1 MANFTRLYK
10 TITED
15 WRKDARVEGIP
26 SVVLTDRTLYQRK
39 SLKDR
44 LDEFCTF
51 SWNGVNA
58 FDTFG
63 AFIISKD
70 SLKFYNGPSYSNQ
83 YTQPLFTDGE
93 QTITGLKFGV
103 QKISFNIGIYWIS
116 EEHYRRLIYWLN
128 PYEVGALVFD
138 FEPMWHYNCKLAGV
152 KDSTRIILGHENSF
166 RKFNPDNMNAPVEIA
181 GDYPMYYTELTLDF
195 ELQGEPCARYNI
207 PYSFAHSRQLENNN
221 PPDAI
226 RGIWKDVSY
235 SLIEETKENLTEK
248 IYETFLPNISLPTTG
263 NIKSDLATDFI
274 VSIPL
279 KFKAKDSY
287 TLDLDPNLRILL
299 EAVYTIPSE
308 TDSLSDEEETITLM
322 DMTLEKMSYI
332 FEEIA
337 VENPKN
343 ALMSG
348 GDAIS
353 SQAPI
358 YTFSYNSADGLVFLR
373 MNGEEEKLL
382 TKLQTLANGQRFVK
396 TLVTQQ
402 FKMPGV
408 FDFPTFDF
416 NKFSIRLTLS
426 GTVLQIVDLNDFLQ
440 NTNNADTIL
449 MYARTN
455 LI

>member
-10 TITED
+10 TTTED

-51 SWNGVNA
+51 SWNGVDA

-63 AFIISKD
+63 AFIINKD

-93 QTITGLKFGV
+93 QTITGLKFNV
-103 QKISFNIGIYWIS
+103 QKISFNIGVYWIS

-128 PYEVGALVFD
+128 PYEIGALVFD

-152 KDSTRIILGHENSF
+152 KDSTRIVLGHENSF
-166 RKFNPDNMNAPVEIA
+166 RKFNPDDINAPIEIA

-195 ELQGEPCARYNI
+195 ELQGEPCAKYNI
-207 PYSFAHSRQLENNN
+207 PYSFANARQLQSGETY
-221 PPDAI
+221 PSAE
-226 RGIWKDVSY
+226 RSIWKDVSN
-235 SLIEETKENLTEK
+235 SIRQETEDNSTKK
-248 IYETFLPNISLPTTG
+248 VYETFLPHISATTTG
-263 NIKSDLATDFI
+263 NIKSDLATGFT
-274 VSIPL
+274 VSVPL

-287 TLDLDPNLRILL
+287 TSNLDPNLRILL

-308 TDSLSDEEETITLM
+308 TPGISDEEETITLM

-332 FEEIA
+332 FEENA
-337 VENPKN
+337 FEDTENTT
-343 ALMSG
+343 
-348 GDAIS
+348 S
-353 SQAPI
+353 SKAPI
-358 YTFSYNSADGLVFLR
+358 YTFSYNSTDGLVFLR
-373 MNGEEEKLL
+373 INGEEEKLL

-396 TLVTQQ
+396 TLATQQ

-416 NKFSIRLTLS
+416 NKFSIRLSLS
-426 GTVLQIVDLNDFLQ
+426 GTVLQIVNPDEFLQ
-440 NTNNADTIL
+440 NKNNADTIL
-449 MYARTN
+449 MYASTN